1 MATPNLTVKI
11 NDRRLKDLSASLA
24 KDLRGVVK
32 TAAFRIERRAKEVPP
47 PIDTGATRNSIH
59 VSMNDGSGSYAAA
72 SSAARGAKPGVKLLP
87 ESQPGGSD
95 GLSARIGP
103 STSYAAGL
111 EFGGPHTPARP
122 FMAPSLEAERRPFE
136 GAVANIFKKA

>member
-32 TAAFRIERRAKEVPP
+32 T
-47 PIDTGATRNSIH
+47 IDTGATMNSIH

-72 SSAARGAKPGVKLLP
+72 SSAARGAKPGVRLLP